1 MLGYKG
7 DKMKMWEKLKC
18 EGLEHYKTGGTEAI
32 DIYKNKGVFK
42 PFALCSIVKYATRN
56 MDKELNPKDIIKII
70 HYAEFLLAEQNEKD
84 VRNLN
89 RQGKDQLKDIV
100 KGKG

>member
-1 MLGYKG
+1 
-7 DKMKMWEKLKC
+7 
-18 EGLEHYKTGGTEAI
+18 
-32 DIYKNKGVFK
+32 
-42 PFALCSIVKYATRN
+42 
-56 MDKELNPKDIIKII
+56 MDKEPNPKDIIKII